1 MSDHLDVYP
10 FLKDSDNGLRRHEII
25 LLATIVHYCF
35 LSYALRR
42 NYIKRFDAILFAIV
56 SPNCE
61 VVCECWFPFC
71 FITKFD
77 DALLQMVVV
86 LKKLTYGALLP
97 LSEAS
102 EEFRE
107 GVIKC
112 FRALLL
118 SLLPCSDKSCSCK
131 QILGLP
137 TLLESGSVE
146 ISLHTSSK
154 YYSESQECML
164 AFLQSQPA
172 SAAVGHWLSLLL
184 QVHQFIYFSF
194 PTVDSFWST
203 SFCLSFSNSNMFLC
217 KAAET
222 EVARG
227 HRGSAKLR
235 IEAFTTLRVLVAK
248 VILSLSVP
256 NSFGF

>member
-1 MSDHLDVYP
+1 ML
-10 FLKDSDNGLRRHEII
+10 
-25 LLATIVHYCF
+25 
-35 LSYALRR
+35 
-42 NYIKRFDAILFAIV
+42 ILF
-56 SPNCE
+56 
-61 VVCECWFPFC
+61 C
-71 FITKFD
+71 FFTKFD
-77 DALLQMVVV
+77 DVLLQMVVV

-107 GVIKC
+107 AVIKC

-118 SLLPCSDKSCSCK
+118 SLLPCSDRSCSCK

-146 ISLHTSSK
+146 ISLCTSSK
-154 YYSESQECML
+154 YYSESQECLL

-184 QVHQFIYFSF
+184 QVHQFIYFCSQQLIPLGLLHF
-194 PTVDSFWST
+194 VLGFLIPTCFYA
-203 SFCLSFSNSNMFLC
+203 
-217 KAAET
+217 KAAEN